1 MGTLWQDIRY
11 GLRMLA
17 RGPGFTL
24 VVVAIL
30 TLGIGAN
37 TAAFS
42 VVNAVLLRPLPYR
55 EPYRLVNLSEQW
67 KGGAE
72 TNIGR
77 ERFAYWREHNE
88 VFEQIAATGRRRQV
102 YLTGLNRPRPIQPK
116 TVSSCLFSLLG
127 IRPVLGRTFLPE
139 EEKRGNDR
147 VVILSHAFWQDE
159 WASDPNVIGRTIAL
173 DGEQHTIVGVMG
185 SDCNEIG
192 PLCLPLVLEKTYGL
206 KAIARLKKDVTLEQA
221 YANMALISRQLE
233 EVDPQ
238 LNAGYAA
245 AVHPYLDDYFGDQRR
260 TLLLLLGSAAFVL
273 LIACSNVANLLLA
286 RAALRRQEIGVR
298 LALGA
303 SRGRIMRQVLT
314 ESGILSIAGG
324 LLGLL
329 VTHWVVKGL
338 VGLCPVYIPRIGQ
351 TRVDLT
357 VLAFTLGL
365 AIATGLLFGLMPAW
379 RTAEIRLGQ
388 VLKEGQARASSG
400 RGWQRLRGGLVVSQ
414 IGIALMLLMGA
425 ALLIRSLMALN
436 RVDLGFQAQN
446 VLVMRV
452 ELPLVKYPQSQKQRA
467 FFDQLLQNIR
477 TMAGVRSAALV
488 MPALTLAEGGS
499 TTAISIGAP
508 VANREER
515 FQVIRRHVGRDF
527 FETMGMRVIRGR
539 TFTELDVQAQDV
551 QAEATI
557 GQSLIID
564 ETLARK
570 FFSDA
575 DPIGQHIYYDEE
587 MSGAV
592 VGVVSTIK
600 DFTELAPA
608 QGILY
613 RLPPM
618 YFYRMEI
625 VVKTAG
631 EPMRL
636 ADGLRAHVR
645 ALDKDQTCELRTL
658 ESTLARM
665 LGPRRFSMVLLGVY
679 AGTALLIA
687 CAGLYGLLQYTVA
700 HQGHEIGIRMALGAR
715 NVDVLKVILKQG
727 LVFTLIG
734 VAVGGAGTLVLS
746 RVLSS
751 LLYGVRATDPA
762 TFAGA
767 AALLVIV
774 ALAASGI
781 PAWRAARTNPMSA
794 LRYE

>member
-1 MGTLWQDIRY
+1 
-11 GLRMLA
+11 MLA
-17 RGPGFTL
+17 RAPGFTL

-30 TLGIGAN
+30 ALGIGAN
-37 TAAFS
+37 TAVFS
-42 VVNAVLLRPLPYR
+42 VVNAVLLQPLPYR
-55 EPYRLVNLSEQW
+55 EPHRLVNLYQQW

-72 TNIGR
+72 TNIAL

-88 VFEQIAATGRRRQV
+88 VFEQIAGTGRRQV
-102 YLTGLNRPRPIQPK
+102 YLTGLNRPRQIQAK
-116 TVSSCLFSLLG
+116 MVSSCLFSLLG
-127 IRPVLGRTFLPE
+127 FRPVLGRTFLPE
-139 EEKRGNDR
+139 EEKMGNDR
-147 VVILSHAFWQDE
+147 VVVLSLAFWRDE
-159 WASDPNVIGRTIAL
+159 WGSDPNVIGRTMVL

-185 SDCNEIG
+185 SDGSDAE
-192 PLCLPLVLEKTYGL
+192 PFCLPLVLEKARGL
-206 KAIARLKKDVTLEQA
+206 KAIARLKKGVTLEQA
-221 YANMALISRQLE
+221 RANMALVSHQFE
-233 EVDPQ
+233 EIDSK
-238 LNAGYAA
+238 LDAGYTAT
-245 AVHPYLDDYFGDQRR
+245 VHRYLDDYFGDHRR

-273 LIACSNVANLLLA
+273 LIACTNVANLLLA

-314 ESGILSIAGG
+314 ESVLLSITGG

-329 VTHWVVKGL
+329 VTHWAVKGL

-365 AIATGLLFGLMPAW
+365 STATGLLFGLMPAW
-379 RTAEIRLGQ
+379 RTADVRLGQ
-388 VLKEGQARASSG
+388 VLKEGQTRSSTG
-400 RGWQRLRGGLVVSQ
+400 RGWQHLRDGLVVSQ

-425 ALLIRSLMALN
+425 ALLIRSLMALY
-436 RVDLGFQAQN
+436 RVDLGFQARN

-452 ELPLVKYPQSQKQRA
+452 ELPLMKYPQSQQQRA

-477 TMAGVRSAALV
+477 AMAGVRSAALV
-488 MPALTLAEGGS
+488 VPAVTLAEGGS
-499 TTAISIGAP
+499 TTAISIGSP

-515 FQVIRRHVGRDF
+515 FEVIRRHVGRDF

-539 TFTELDVQAQDV
+539 TFTEQDVQAQDV
-551 QAEATI
+551 QAEATLW
-557 GQSLIID
+557 QSLIID

-570 FFSDA
+570 YFPDA
-575 DPIGQHIYYDEE
+575 DPIGQRTYYDEE
-587 MSGAV
+587 MSGTV

-600 DFTELAPA
+600 DFTELAPT

-613 RLPPM
+613 RLSPPP

-625 VVKTAG
+625 AIKTEG

-636 ADGLRAHVR
+636 ADGLRAQVQ
-645 ALDKDQTCELRTL
+645 ALDKDQTCQLWTL

-687 CAGLYGLLQYTVA
+687 CAGLYGLLQYMVA

-715 NVDVLKVILKQG
+715 NRDVLKAILKQG
-727 LVFTLIG
+727 LVLTFVG
-734 VAVGGAGTLVLS
+734 VAVGLAGTLVLT

-751 LLYGVRATDPA
+751 LLYGIRATDPV
-762 TFAGA
+762 TFACVSL
-767 AALLVIV
+767 LLVIV

>member
-24 VVVAIL
+24 VVVVIL
-30 TLGIGAN
+30 ALGIGAN
-37 TAAFS
+37 TAVFS

-55 EPYRLVNLSEQW
+55 EPHRLVNLYQQW

-72 TNIGR
+72 TNIAR
-77 ERFAYWREHNE
+77 ERFVYWREHNE
-88 VFEQIAATGRRRQV
+88 VFEQIAATGRRQV
-102 YLTGLNRPRPIQPK
+102 YLTGLNRPRQIQAK
-116 TVSSCLFSLLG
+116 GVSSCFFSLLG
-127 IRPVLGRTFLPE
+127 VRPVLGRTFLPE
-139 EEKRGNDR
+139 EEKPGNDH
-147 VVILSHAFWQDE
+147 VVVLSHAFWQDE
-159 WASDPNVIGRTIAL
+159 WGSDPNVIGKTMVL
-173 DGEQHTIVGVMG
+173 DGEQHTIIGVVGPDFG
-185 SDCNEIG
+185 DAG
-192 PLCLPLVLEKTYGL
+192 PFCLPLVLEKTYGL

-221 YANMALISRQLE
+221 RANMALIARQLE
-233 EVDPQ
+233 EVDPK

-245 AVHPYLDDYFGDQRR
+245 TVHRYLDDYFGDHRR

-314 ESGILSIAGG
+314 ESVLLSTVGG
-324 LLGLL
+324 LLGLW
-329 VTHWVVKGL
+329 VTHWAVKGL

-365 AIATGLLFGLMPAW
+365 SIATGLLFGLMPAW
-379 RTAEIRLGQ
+379 RTADVRLGE
-388 VLKEGQARASSG
+388 VLKEGQARSSAG
-400 RGWQRLRGGLVVSQ
+400 RGWQRLRDGLVVSQ

-425 ALLIRSLMALN
+425 ALLIRSLTALY

-446 VLVMRV
+446 VLVMRI
-452 ELPLVKYPQSQKQRA
+452 ELPQMKYPQPQQQRA

-508 VANREER
+508 VANREGR

-527 FETMGMRVIRGR
+527 FETMGMRVLRGR
-539 TFTELDVQAQDV
+539 TFTEQDVQAQDV
-551 QAEATI
+551 QAEDTI
-557 GQSLIID
+557 WQSLIVD

-570 FFSDA
+570 YFPDT
-575 DPIGQHIYYDEE
+575 DPIGQRLYYDEE
-587 MSGAV
+587 MGGTV
-592 VGVVSTIK
+592 VGVVSTVK

-613 RLPPM
+613 RLLPM

-625 VVKTAG
+625 AIKTEG

-636 ADGLRAHVR
+636 ADGLRAQVR
-645 ALDKDQTCELRTL
+645 ALDKDQTCDLWTL

-687 CAGLYGLLQYTVA
+687 CAGLYGLLQYMVA

-715 NVDVLKVILKQG
+715 NRDVLKAILKQG
-727 LVFTLIG
+727 LVLTVIG
-734 VAVGGAGTLVLS
+734 VAVGLAGTLVLT
-746 RVLSS
+746 RVLAS

-762 TFAGA
+762 TFACVA
-767 AALLVIV
+767 VLLVAV